1 MSALLS
7 RAALIGAG
15 SIVALLFASPD
26 GRGWKAADATQSRVA
41 VVDVVLVLSTAKPF
55 VAADT
60 ALRAWIDDVKRVFK
74 ARDEELKKAAADL
87 EVFSPDS
94 EEFKSKSRELDRK
107 RLEFQQDFEEK
118 DRERLRRITDSQ
130 KAAWDQ
136 ASAAIAEYAKAQ
148 GIEVVLQLRKGDFAG
163 KTQEQVSAEM
173 YLRDVLYADPAL
185 DITST
190 ILSIL
195 NR

>member
-1 MSALLS
+1 MRAFVS

-15 SIVALLFASPD
+15 SILALCFAARD
-26 GRGWKAADATQSRVA
+26 VRGFRARDDARSRVA
-41 VVDVVLVLSTAKPF
+41 VVDVVAVLSQAKPF

-60 ALRAWIDDVKRVFK
+60 ALRGWIDDVRRLFK
-74 ARDEELKKAAADL
+74 ARDEELKKEESAL
-87 EVFSPDS
+87 ELFQPDS
-94 EEFKSKSRELDRK
+94 EEFKTKSRELDRK
-107 RLEFQQDFEEK
+107 KLEFQQDFDEK
-118 DRERLRRITDSQ
+118 DRERMRKITDSQ

-136 ASAAIAEYAKAQ
+136 ANAAIAEYAKAQ
-148 GIEVVLQLRKGDFAG
+148 GIEVVLQLRKGDFQG